1 MSPAVTAALISGC
14 VSVIVVILQIF
25 SGQREKLREANE
37 RRRAAESEAKKEFES
52 RVEQQRNSELEALRK
67 EVLRLRT
74 QIEAAESELLEWKD
88 KYWTLREQYVTQL
101 ASLTKEMHGSED

>member
-1 MSPAVTAALISGC
+1 MSPAVIAALISGC

-37 RRRAAESEAKKEFES
+37 KRSAAESEAKKEFET
-52 RVEQQRNSELEALRK
+52 RVEEQRSSEIEALRK

-74 QIEAAESELLEWKD
+74 QIEDTSDELLEWKD

-101 ASLTKEMHGSED
+101 ASLTKEMHL